1 MEKEYLDW
9 RDNPTMRAWR
19 PERLNARSEYTIS
32 EANND
37 LNKAWRYEEDGLTVT
52 RTSPWSPP
60 GCHPVGC
67 TLKCYTD

>member
-1 MEKEYLDW
+1 MPRKEKGMEKEYLDW

-37 LNKAWRYEEDGLTVT
+37 LNKATKRTGRPFRARARGLLLAAI
-52 RTSPWSPP
+52 RSAAP
-60 GCHPVGC
+60 
-67 TLKCYTD
+67 